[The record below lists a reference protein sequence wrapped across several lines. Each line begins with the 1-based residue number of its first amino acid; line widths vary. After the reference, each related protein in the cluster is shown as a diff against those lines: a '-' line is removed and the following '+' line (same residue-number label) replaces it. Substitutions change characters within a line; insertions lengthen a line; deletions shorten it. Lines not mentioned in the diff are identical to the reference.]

1 MNSKLVL
8 AAAAVALACS
18 YAVQADAATY
28 VSNRSIGP
36 ANVRVELT
44 TDGALGYLGSGNFKE
59 WAITVSGPGAKET
72 MGRWNSSIYA
82 NRVFATATQ
91 LTFDFNQT
99 APNLGLIVYPDNQG
113 ATPEQSFWGFETRGL
128 FRGSGP
134 SHEFVVFNP
143 ASASASASD
152 AFVASQAV
160 QNEFSIERT
169 GTLTIGTVA
178 GAAVPEPASWTMM
191 LGGFS
196 LLGAAA
202 RRRSRAQVTYA

>member
-1 MNSKLVL
+1 MNSRLVL

-18 YAVQADAATY
+18 YAVQAEAATY

-44 TDGALGYLGSGNFKE
+44 TDGALGYLSSANFKE
-59 WAITVSGPGAKET
+59 WAITVSGPGATET
-72 MGRWNSSIYA
+72 MGRWNGAIYA
-82 NRVFATATQ
+82 NGVFATAIQ
-91 LTFDFNQT
+91 LTFDFDQT

-143 ASASASASD
+143 AAASAYD
-152 AFVASQAV
+152 TFVASQAV

-178 GAAVPEPASWTMM
+178 NAAVPEPVSWAMM
-191 LGGFS
+191 LGGFG

-202 RRRSRAQVTYA
+202 RRRTRRAVTYA